1 MGGAIGFYID
11 KNEEDDPLMM
21 ETAIRKA
28 LGNLKGVSPFYKET
42 EAVAMVSMP
51 KEVEAVTHTLFKSMF
66 SFSSSPKTQSKQS
79 GWSLVSNLMHHK
91 RVAAY
96 KEEETDANEFANVD
110 AALNSFVGHKT
121 AESDNIIENTQNQLQ
136 NLELCIQDLQESL
149 EHFQGV

>member
-1 MGGAIGFYID
+1 MGLGDRLGAPWAVLGAWA
-11 KNEEDDPLMM
+11 DPSFPRALGDTIWLMM

-110 AALNSFVGHKT
+110 AALNSFVV
-121 AESDNIIENTQNQLQ
+121 SFLNILN
-136 NLELCIQDLQESL
+136 
-149 EHFQGV
+149 H